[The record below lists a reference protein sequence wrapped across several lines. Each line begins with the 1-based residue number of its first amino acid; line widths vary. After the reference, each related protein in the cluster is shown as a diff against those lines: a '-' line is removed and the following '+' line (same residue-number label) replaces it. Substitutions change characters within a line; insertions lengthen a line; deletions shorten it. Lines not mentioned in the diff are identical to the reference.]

1 MSKLTKQQEE
11 LEVTDLFD
19 DEEMSDDDYV
29 FVIGP
34 NGELKSVLL
43 PDNEELSFNPPE
55 QIKQMLA
62 VYDIADIDQFLEPR
76 VLH

>member
-34 NGELKSVLL
+34 NGELKSLLL
-43 PDNEELSFNPPE
+43 PDNETLTFDPPE
-55 QIKQMLA
+55 QIKRMLEI
-62 VYDIADIDQFLEPR
+62 YNIADIDQFLEPR